1 MVNKGVCTL
10 PAMGQTEL
18 SVSYVRIPGLSPLN
32 HDELHVHGECEIYIN
47 LQGDVSFEVENRI
60 YPVRRGSVII
70 TRPYEYHHCI
80 CHTDALHEH
89 YWITFSVT
97 EQEAGLPVFYHRE
110 KGVGN
115 LIELDDADLR
125 QACTLLEKIQAQK
138 GQPLRQ
144 RIGFLQLLALLEDAE
159 GGVPERLLPETV
171 EKALAYM
178 EEHLAEDIT
187 AGELAK
193 HSNVSINTLERHFQQ
208 ALGVTPMTQ
217 LRKKRLVASMAML
230 RKGASVTKAALD
242 SGFADDSGYI
252 RYFRKTF
259 GMTPLT
265 YKRLNTSK

>member
-1 MVNKGVCTL
+1 MVNRSVCKL
-10 PAMGQTEL
+10 PAIGQTEL
-18 SVSYVRIPGLSPLN
+18 SISYVNIPGLSPRN
-32 HDELHVHGECEIYIN
+32 HDEPHVHGECEIYIN

-80 CHTDALHEH
+80 CHTDATHEH
-89 YWITFSVT
+89 YWITFSAP
-97 EQEAGLPVFYHRE
+97 EQEAALPVFYHRE

-115 LIELDDADLR
+115 LIELDDAALR
-125 QACTLLEKIQAQK
+125 QVCTLLERIQAQK
-138 GQPLRQ
+138 EQPQRQ
-144 RIGFLQLLALLEDAE
+144 RIDFLQLLTLLEDAE
-159 GGVPERLLPETV
+159 GGAPALLLPETV

-178 EEHLAEDIT
+178 EQHLAEDIT
-187 AGELAK
+187 AGDLAK

-208 ALGVTPMTQ
+208 ALGVTPMAQ
-217 LRKKRLVASMAML
+217 LRKRRLVASMAML
-230 RKGASVTKAALD
+230 RKGASVSQAALQ

-265 YKRLNTSK
+265 YKRLNIPK